1 MEKTIRGEDTGDI
14 ATAPQNT
21 NFQRKPFQQQS
32 QQQQKSNFTR
42 PQQQSQQTQQFNS
55 GSGSGNPIVNLQVFE
70 PAKPKPKPSTIDPTN
85 FLPMMTQNPYYPAQM
100 AQMGN
105 MFYPLPYSYAP
116 AVGQPMTTASGQLPI
131 IKNYNI
137 NTTGP
142 QDDHMKLSMI
152 YEDVLPKL
160 GFNATSSTIDER
172 LAMLNFVR
180 SIMLKHHD
188 GEDISLSGTED
199 NNLLSY
205 LKFLDLNPYSSSTFS
220 NNPYKGLPKD
230 MLIYRS
236 CYPIRHDPVT
246 GSVKCA
252 TESIGMNVRLYKMT
266 LEDVNINKSEK
277 DTYVESDLWREV
289 AYYEYIR
296 EDIIKKKICPN
307 FVSMYAYFISSKS
320 GIDFNRLNTIRGESE
335 RISAPKYIYK
345 DKRPIIPQQTKV
357 RTKDGSLVDVE
368 SFLRDKKVTLIDSK
382 RPMIKDEATGKI
394 VNIDDWLSQLGAI
407 LDNPVVQPHIP
418 KQPQAGGGNT
428 IYTDMMFDP
437 PKGTPMI
444 NPIFGTSNYT
454 TNLQDYIERQAY
466 KEEHKFKQIG
476 TYDDDDENMA
486 TMIDN
491 PQSYQGHAMVVLT
504 EAPTYSLHGWGSN
517 AYYIEGNV
525 RKMTYS
531 GYYHPRV
538 WKSIIFQMMAA
549 LYVMQIYKIYFNNMD
564 IANNFYIKDVKTT
577 TTVTS
582 YWKYIIDGIDY
593 YIPNFGYLLMIDSN
607 FKDIVKEERTLG
619 TGQKATNKK
628 IYSTIYNLSGG
639 ANGVGVDEDEIEKYC
654 YSAVSQCISGT
665 NFSVDFIN
673 KGGNKPPDEIIT
685 FMQNIEGSS
694 RKQLELYN
702 TDLKKHTATPA
713 DPITPKP
720 SFPKIGDIIFDKFG
734 FYMNN
739 RIGTFLKEGEIE
751 HVRKNV
757 DHVLKKGEI
766 VVQDF
771 GEDSYKFVAFIGYT
785 DKTEQI
791 AVVLTR
797 GDSRTA
803 PIERKP
809 IPVSEIKLFA
819 DSKNIEQNY
828 KPNEAVMGEEDLLE
842 TYTINYDNYK
852 K

>member
-1 MEKTIRGEDTGDI
+1 MSKVEKSIRGEDTGD
-14 ATAPQNT
+14 TAPMPPNA
-21 NFQRKPFQQQS
+21 QRKPFQQT
-32 QQQQKSNFTR
+32 QQQKPNFTR
-42 PQQQSQQTQQFNS
+42 PPQTQQNN
-55 GSGSGNPIVNLQVFE
+55 SGNPIVNLQVFE
-70 PAKPKPKPSTIDPTN
+70 PTRPKPKPPTIDPTN
-85 FLPMMTQNPYYPAQM
+85 FLPLVTQNPYYPTQM

-105 MFYPLPYSYAP
+105 MFYPLPYSYGP
-116 AVGQPMTTASGQLPI
+116 AIGQPMTTASGQLPI

-142 QDDHMKLSMI
+142 QDDHVKLSMV

-188 GEDISLSGTED
+188 GEDISLNGTED

-252 TESIGMNVRLYKMT
+252 AESIGMNVRLYKMT
-266 LEDVNINKSEK
+266 LEDVHINKSDK
-277 DTYVESDLWREV
+277 NMYVESDLWREV

-307 FVSMYAYFISSKS
+307 FVSMYAYFICSKS
-320 GIDFNRLNTIRGESE
+320 GIDFNKLNTIRGETE
-335 RISAPKYIYK
+335 KISTPKYLYK
-345 DKRPIIPQQTKV
+345 DKRPIIPTQTNVKM
-357 RTKDGSLVDVE
+357 KDGTLVDVE
-368 SFLRDKKVTLIDSK
+368 SFLRENNMTLIDNK
-382 RPMIKDEATGKI
+382 RPMVKNATTGAIMSFDEY
-394 VNIDDWLSQLGAI
+394 LSKSGVI
-407 LDNPVVQPHIP
+407 LDNPIVQPNIS
-418 KQPQAGGGNT
+418 KQIGGGGT
-428 IYTDMMFDP
+428 MYTNVTFDP
-437 PKGTPMI
+437 PKGTPLI

-454 TNLQDYIERQAY
+454 TNLQDLMERNAY

-476 TYDDDDENMA
+476 TYEGDDEEMA

-582 YWKYIIDGIDY
+582 YWKYIIDGIEY
-593 YIPNFGYLLMIDSN
+593 YVPNFGYLLMIDSN
-607 FKDIVKEERTLG
+607 FKDIIKEERTLG
-619 TGQKATNKK
+619 NGKTAINRK

-639 ANGVGVDEDEIEKYC
+639 ADGTGSKEEEIERYC
-654 YSAVSQCISGT
+654 YSAVSQCISGA

-673 KGGNKPPDEIIT
+673 KGGNKPPDEIIS
-685 FMQNIEGSS
+685 FMHNIENSS
-694 RKQLELYN
+694 RKHLEQYN
-702 TDLKKHTATPA
+702 DKLKQHNATPS
-713 DPITPKP
+713 TSPKP
-720 SFPKIGDIIFDKFG
+720 VFPRIGDIIFDKFG

-757 DHVLKKGEI
+757 DHLFKKGEI

-771 GEDSYKFVAFIGYT
+771 GGESYKFVAFIGYA
-785 DKTEQI
+785 DNEQQNI
-791 AVVLTR
+791 VILTR
-797 GDSRTA
+797 EDSRNSA
-803 PIERKP
+803 IKRIS
-809 IPVSEIKLFA
+809 IPTGDIRLYA

-828 KPNEAVMGEEDLLE
+828 KPNEAVLGEEDLLE

-852 K
+852 N